1 MENFAPTFSLY
12 HLGLFILRQRRNSAE
27 DMRNPC
33 QNYPTEK
40 FPSYADCDDDFMLR
54 SLPSGLV
61 PFWSRDNI
69 SLASNNFNFKK
80 DFRTENIIDK
90 IDWKNR
96 FLQKRF
102 KKQLTIFGIKWIFF
116 NRDFLL
122 ASPSRTV
129 WCRVV
134 KPNQWSLKGPGSL
147 WTLLNHLSVWR
158 FLKQLKWGR
167 QRWMTSVSRNRLT
180 FLVPTWDSG
189 LDWDFIRS
197 WNYS

>member
-61 PFWSRDNI
+61 PFWSRDEI
-69 SLASNNFNFKK
+69 SLASNNFTFKK

-90 IDWKNR
+90 INWKNR
-96 FLQKRF
+96 FF
-102 KKQLTIFGIKWIFF
+102 TETIKKAINHIRHKVDFLY
-116 NRDFLL
+116 RDFLL

-129 WCRVV
+129 
-134 KPNQWSLKGPGSL
+134 
-147 WTLLNHLSVWR
+147 
-158 FLKQLKWGR
+158 
-167 QRWMTSVSRNRLT
+167 
-180 FLVPTWDSG
+180 
-189 LDWDFIRS
+189 
-197 WNYS
+197 